1 MSSHH
6 MVIVVSDP
14 PLRPALLILLR
25 LIFHQIPMKKAVM
38 VTALLHALSAPIA
51 VGLSFPSLLSP
62 ESGVVVGVEKM
73 FVTDKP
79 GVGADM
85 VGSHDP
91 DAVANTRADC
101 AQVVGLHW

>member
-1 MSSHH
+1 
-6 MVIVVSDP
+6 
-14 PLRPALLILLR
+14 
-25 LIFHQIPMKKAVM
+25 MKKAVM
-38 VTALLHALSAPIA
+38 VTALLIAPSTSIA
-51 VGLSFPSLLSP
+51 VMLTFLLPLSLEL
-62 ESGVVVGVEKM
+62 GVVVGVEKM

-79 GVGADM
+79 GVGAVM